1 MIYLFFK
8 AKQNPPVVDVVE
20 GNNLLPI
27 VFELAD
33 FVPPSG
39 CTARIFVQKPSGKTV
54 FNDCALVGT
63 QVTVQPTTQMFAEP
77 GRNPAQIIL
86 FQGER
91 MQASFPFVFAV
102 DRNLAAGA
110 EESRDESI
118 IKFPIATADTV
129 GGITAEP
136 KTDAQTMPVGIDP
149 ETGRLYTEPSEGGS
163 AITEATATVDNNVGI
178 PQVDVELDGETLKF
192 AFKNL
197 KGENGET
204 GPQGPPGPEGE
215 PGPAGPQGEPGK
227 NGADGQD
234 GADGQPGADGKAATV
249 TVGSV
254 ETIEPTESASVINA
268 GTENAA
274 ILNFKIPKGAKGDT
288 GAAGKDGAQGERG
301 LQGEPGADG
310 APGEKGEP
318 GQAAT
323 IQIGTVTTGEPGTQ
337 ASVVNSGTEN
347 AAVLDFTIPRGESGG
362 ESEKPWQLFNTIEA
376 TEDTGSFEFTGL
388 NFSEF
393 MFIGSG
399 LVNVSETTDSSVMI
413 SINDYQMCG
422 LVSQKNNDA
431 NPNRTQFIHMKY
443 NGLIWEIYLTGVS
456 NSAGYYTTFAN
467 IQAPYSNRLDVG
479 KCEKLNFRATVSAY
493 RWINGTIT
501 IYAR

>member
-54 FNDCALVGT
+54 FNDCALVGA

-149 ETGRLYTEPSEGGS
+149 QTGRLYTEPSEGGS

-215 PGPAGPQGEPGK
+215 PGPAGPQG
-227 NGADGQD
+227 
-234 GADGQPGADGKAATV
+234 
-249 TVGSV
+249 
-254 ETIEPTESASVINA
+254 
-268 GTENAA
+268 
-274 ILNFKIPKGAKGDT
+274 
-288 GAAGKDGAQGERG
+288 
-301 LQGEPGADG
+301 

-323 IQIGTVTTGEPGTQ
+323 VTVGTVETVEPGVS
-337 ASVVNSGTEN
+337 ASVENSGSTS
-347 AAVLDFTIPRGESGG
+347 AAVLNFKIPRGEKGADGAKGEPGQNVPATSNDLGG
-362 ESEKPWQLFNTIEA
+362 IKAWNTDGTYKGVPVEIDPKTSFTYA
-376 TEDTGSFEFTGL
+376 ALNVPQMTDSDTGYTQEVKQNDTDKKL
-388 NFSEF
+388 YVPAASEF
-393 MFIGSG
+393 FARKEMQQTDTSVTIQPDILYVFPEMATLDITLAQADDTEKSSEYHFFFDSGTTATVFSLSSADGS
-399 LVNVSETTDSSVMI
+399 SIYTDAY
-413 SINDYQMCG
+413 SI
-422 LVSQKNNDA
+422 DA
-431 NPNRTQFIHMKY
+431 NMRYEVSILENVAYIK
-443 NGLIWEIYLTGVS
+443 GVS
-456 NSAGYYTTFAN
+456 KSA
-467 IQAPYSNRLDVG
+467 
-479 KCEKLNFRATVSAY
+479 E
-493 RWINGTIT
+493 
-501 IYAR
+501 

>member
-1 MIYLFFK
+1 MIRLFY
-8 AKQNPPVVDVVE
+8 QSRQTPPVVEVVQYNTIISLE
-20 GNNLLPI
+20 FFLS
-27 VFELAD
+27 D
-33 FVPPSG
+33 FVPPAG

-54 FNDCALVGT
+54 FNDCAIDCNN
-63 QVTVQPTTQMFAEP
+63 VTVTPTTQMFSEP
-77 GRNPAQIIL
+77 GKNPAQIIL

-102 DRNLAAGA
+102 YENLAAGA

-136 KTDAQTMPVGIDP
+136 KTDSQTMPVGIDP

-234 GADGQPGADGKAATV
+234 GADGQPGADG
-249 TVGSV
+249 
-254 ETIEPTESASVINA
+254 
-268 GTENAA
+268 
-274 ILNFKIPKGAKGDT
+274 
-288 GAAGKDGAQGERG
+288 
-301 LQGEPGADG
+301 
-310 APGEKGEP
+310 
-318 GQAAT
+318 QAAT

-362 ESEKPWQLFNTIEA
+362 ESKKPWQLFKTIELN
-376 TEDTGSFEFTGL
+376 EDTYSYEFTGL
-388 NFSEF
+388 NFSELII
-393 MFIGSG
+393 IGSG
-399 LVNVSETTDSSVMI
+399 IINLSETTNSAVVI
-413 SINDYQMCG
+413 SINDYEMPG
-422 LVSQKNNDA
+422 LISQKNNGA
-431 NPNRTQFIHMKY
+431 NPNFTQFTRMRY
-443 NGLIWEIYLTGVS
+443 NGLIWEIYCTGAS
-456 NSAGYYTTFAN
+456 YSPNYYTQLTN
-467 IQAPYSNRLDVG
+467 IQAPYSNRLNVG
-479 KCEKLNFRATVSAY
+479 KCEKLSFSATAATY
-493 RWINGTIT
+493 RLIGGTIT

>member
-1 MIYLFFK
+1 MIRLFF
-8 AKQNPPVVDVVE
+8 QNRYSPPVVDVVE
-20 GNNLLPI
+20 GSNLLPV

-54 FNDCALVGT
+54 FNDCAIDCNN
-63 QVTVQPTTQMFAEP
+63 VTVTPTTQMFAEP

-118 IKFPIATADTV
+118 IRFPIATADTV

-234 GADGQPGADGKAATV
+234 GADGQPGADGQAATV

-254 ETIEPTESASVINA
+254 ETVEPIESASVINA

-274 ILNFKIPKGAKGDT
+274 VLNFKIPKGAKGDPGQNIPAT
-288 GAAGKDGAQGERG
+288 GETLGGIKARNTDGTYSGVPVEIDTETSFTYAALNVPQMTDSDTGYTQEVKQNATDKKLYVPAASEFFARKEMQQTDTSVTIQPEILYVFPEMATLDITLAQADDTEKSSEYHFFFDSGTTATVFS
-301 LQGEPGADG
+301 LSSADG
-310 APGEKGEP
+310 SA
-318 GQAAT
+318 
-323 IQIGTVTTGEPGTQ
+323 IY
-337 ASVVNSGTEN
+337 
-347 AAVLDFTIPRGESGG
+347 
-362 ESEKPWQLFNTIEA
+362 
-376 TEDTGSFEFTGL
+376 
-388 NFSEF
+388 
-393 MFIGSG
+393 
-399 LVNVSETTDSSVMI
+399 TDAY
-413 SINDYQMCG
+413 SI
-422 LVSQKNNDA
+422 DA
-431 NPNRTQFIHMKY
+431 NARYEVSVLENVAYIK
-443 NGLIWEIYLTGVS
+443 GVS
-456 NSAGYYTTFAN
+456 KSA
-467 IQAPYSNRLDVG
+467 
-479 KCEKLNFRATVSAY
+479 E
-493 RWINGTIT
+493 
-501 IYAR
+501 